1 MSLLL
6 RHIVLPMSPIYLR
19 YHLLLSVVFK
29 EGVPRGPAHGWGG
42 VEAVRQAIAAGE
54 LEDEE
59 EGEGEEVG
67 DESHHLGQA
76 DPTPG
81 YLLR

>member
-1 MSLLL
+1 M
-6 RHIVLPMSPIYLR
+6 
-19 YHLLLSVVFK
+19 
-29 EGVPRGPAHGWGG
+29 
-42 VEAVRQAIAAGE
+42 EAVRQTIAAGE
-54 LEDEE
+54 QEQEE
-59 EGEGEEVG
+59 EGEEVG